1 MRTRIPM
8 GLFAAILLA
17 ALAVGTGSA
26 QAAHVSQRAVHH
38 PSVSYLKS
46 HFTAH
51 RSCSAT
57 PAKGSATCGARHLV
71 VKSGLSAAA
80 AKSARK
86 TAATVSGLTPAN
98 IQSAYQL
105 SGLST
110 GSTVAIVDAYGYP
123 NAAANL
129 ATYRAQFGLPAC
141 TTASGCLK
149 IVNQTGGTT
158 LPAFNLGWSQE
169 QALDLDAVSAA
180 CPSCKI
186 LLVQAKTASFANLGT
201 AVNTAAAGAGVKA
214 VSNSYGGGDA
224 SDATYSQY
232 YKHLNVAVTASAGD
246 DGYQGAS
253 YPASSQYVTAVG
265 GTSLTTSSST
275 RGWNETV
282 WSGTGSGCSSL
293 NAHPSGQTTTMT
305 GCSGRNINDVAAV
318 ADPNTGLAVYAP
330 TSRTAATWAQYG
342 GTSLSSPII
351 ASVFAL
357 SGNTSGYSNRL
368 PYANPSA
375 LNDVTSGSNGTCATF
390 CTAKAGYDAPTGLGT
405 PAGVGAF

>member
-38 PSVSYLKS
+38 PSISYLHS
-46 HFTAH
+46 HFTAY
-51 RSCSAT
+51 RSCAT
-57 PAKGSATCGARHLV
+57 PAKGSASCGARHLV
-71 VKSGLSAAA
+71 VKSGLSDTA
-80 AKSARK
+80 AKSART
-86 TAATVSGLTPAN
+86 TAAAITGLTPAN

-105 SGLST
+105 SGLTT

-123 NAAANL
+123 HAAADL

-149 IVNQTGGTT
+149 IVNQTGGTA
-158 LPAFNLGWSQE
+158 LPKFNLGWSQE

-186 LLVQAKTASFANLGT
+186 LLVQAKTPSFVNLGT
-201 AVNTAAAGAGVKA
+201 AVNTAAAGAGVTA

-224 SDATYSQY
+224 SDTTYAKY
-232 YKHLNVAVTASAGD
+232 YQHSGVAITASSGD
-246 DGYQGAS
+246 SGYQGGS

-265 GTSLTTSSST
+265 GTSLTTSSTT
-275 RGWNETV
+275 RGWSETV

-293 NAHPSGQTTTMT
+293 NAHPGGQTTTMT
-305 GCSGRNINDVAAV
+305 GCAGRNMNDVSAV
-318 ADPNTGLAVYAP
+318 ADPYTGLAVYAP
-330 TSRTAATWAQYG
+330 TSRTSSSWAQYG

-368 PYANPSA
+368 PYATPSA
-375 LNDVTSGSNGTCATF
+375 LNDVTLGSNGTCATY
-390 CTAKAGYDAPTGLGT
+390 CSAKVGYDAPTGLGT
-405 PAGVGAF
+405 PAGVAAF